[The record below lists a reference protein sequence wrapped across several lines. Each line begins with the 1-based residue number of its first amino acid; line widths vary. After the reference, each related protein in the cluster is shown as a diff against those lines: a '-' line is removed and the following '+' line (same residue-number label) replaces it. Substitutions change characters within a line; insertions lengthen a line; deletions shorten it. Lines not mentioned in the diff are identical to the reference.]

1 MSASETA
8 FNRLRRM
15 ILESELP
22 PRRRLPPER
31 DLAAD
36 FGVSRGAL
44 RGALARLEEEGLI
57 WRHVGRGTFVTSRVA
72 AAASMAPAPTADDG
86 SGETGP
92 AAPPRLF
99 RPDTTNPQEVMEAR
113 LILEP
118 HLCGLAAH
126 RSSPAQIAFMETC
139 LAEGAAAEDIPTF
152 ERWDGA
158 LHRSIAEAAGNSL
171 MAEVFRAIDSVRDQ
185 EIWGRLKRQSVT
197 PERRRA
203 YVRQHGAVV
212 EAIRDRDAEA
222 AKRLMRE
229 HLTAVRQNML
239 GSAGE

>member
-15 ILESELP
+15 ILQSELP

-31 DLAAD
+31 DLAAE

-44 RGALARLEEEGLI
+44 RSALAQLEEEGLI
-57 WRHVGRGTFVTSRVA
+57 WRHVGRGTFVTARA
-72 AAASMAPAPTADDG
+72 TAPAADGLGD
-86 SGETGP
+86 EAGP
-92 AAPPRLF
+92 PAVPQLF

-197 PERRRA
+197 PARRRA

-239 GSAGE
+239 GSGSE